1 MPIETLLKP
10 ADLRAANFSN
20 VTVSGLAS
28 VVISA
33 FSAKPKVCSSELSI
47 SIKSAAGSNEGVPP
61 PKKTVL
67 NFLGGTLDCS
77 NTWAEK
83 WISEISEAA

>member
-1 MPIETLLKP
+1 MPIETRLKP
-10 ADLRAANFSN
+10 ASLRAANFSK

-33 FSAKPKVCSSELSI
+33 FSAKPKVCSSETSI
-47 SIKSAAGSNEGVPP
+47 SIRSAAGSNEGVPP

-67 NFLGGTLDCS
+67 NFLGATLDCS
-77 NTWAEK
+77 ST
-83 WISEISEAA
+83 